1 MTKIIFDYVEREAF
15 NRFVN
20 AAKLSNR
27 VENHTYVDII
37 NIYLRQTKHEEL
49 SDVRIYETSTYDKV
63 YLTYYYVK
71 NDSYRKLEH
80 MANIEKIIQ
89 EHYHLVDFEE
99 FDGGDMVRLE
109 MISND

>member
-1 MTKIIFDYVEREAF
+1 MTRIKFDYAEREAF
-15 NRFVN
+15 NRFAN

-49 SDVRIYETSTYDKV
+49 SDVWVYETSTYDKV

-80 MANIEKIIQ
+80 MANIEKIMK
-89 EHYHLVDFEE
+89 EYYHLVDFEE
-99 FDGGDMVRLE
+99 LEGNSVRLE
-109 MISND
+109 MVSND